1 MKPLRGLVMLLG
13 GACASAWGQ
22 GQLVDGI
29 KAVVHDAVIT
39 HFEVEAASAPA
50 LEQLRRQYRNEPE
63 TYQQRAYRLLDENLE
78 QLIERQLILRDFEAS
93 GYSLPE
99 VYFENA
105 IEEEIQRAGGR
116 SKLLQTLRAQGLTFE
131 KFRRQIREQII
142 LRALRGKHVTRE
154 VIISPHKIERYYQA
168 NQDKYRVED
177 QVKLR
182 MIVLNKPGGAGDGG
196 ASNEQDT
203 AVRRMAEEIRRKI
216 LEGAAFSEMASIYSQ
231 GAQRQEG
238 GDWGWVERKVLR
250 AELREAAFAL
260 PVGQVSEVIETPE
273 ACYLMLVEQRRA
285 AHVRPLVEV
294 QEEIERAL
302 LAEEH
307 ARLQKQYVERLRKK
321 TFVRYF

>member
-1 MKPLRGLVMLLG
+1 MKRWRGLLVLVCCTG
-13 GACASAWGQ
+13 SGVWGQ
-22 GQLVDGI
+22 PQLVDGI

-39 HFEVEAASAPA
+39 HYEVEALAAPA
-50 LEQLRRQYRNEPE
+50 LEQLRRQYRNDPAAFE
-63 TYQQRAYRLLDENLE
+63 QRAVRLLEENLE

-93 GYSLPE
+93 GYKLPE

-116 SKLLQTLRAQGLTFE
+116 SRLLQTLRAQGITFE

-142 LRALRGKHVTRE
+142 LRALRGKNISRSI
-154 VIISPHKIERYYQA
+154 IISPHKIEAWYQA
-168 NQDKYRVED
+168 HQDRFRVED

-182 MIVLNKPGGAGDGG
+182 MIVLNKPGNAELTAGNGDPG
-196 ASNEQDT
+196 

-216 LEGAAFSEMASIYSQ
+216 LEGAAFSEMASVYSQ
-231 GAQRQEG
+231 GAQRQQG

-250 AELREAAFAL
+250 AELREAAFRL
-260 PVGQVSEVIETPE
+260 PVGQVSEVIDLPE
-273 ACYLMLVEQRRA
+273 ACYLMLVEDRRP
-285 AHVRPLVEV
+285 AHLRPLPEV
-294 QEEIERAL
+294 QDEIERAL

-307 ARLQKQYVERLRKK
+307 ARLEKQYVDRLRRK

>member
-1 MKPLRGLVMLLG
+1 MLICG
-13 GACASAWGQ
+13 VGTSAWGQ
-22 GQLVDGI
+22 AQLVDGI

-39 HFEVEAASAPA
+39 HYEVEAVSAPA
-50 LEQLRRQYRNEPE
+50 LEQLRRQFRNDPE
-63 TYQQRAYRLLDENLE
+63 SYQQRAFRLLDETLE
-78 QLIERQLILRDFEAS
+78 QLIERQLILRDYEAS

-105 IEEEIQRAGGR
+105 IEDEIQRAGGR
-116 SKLLQTLRAQGLTFE
+116 SQLLRSLRAQGITFE
-131 KFRRQIREQII
+131 KFRQQIREQII
-142 LRALRGKHVTRE
+142 LRALRGKNVTRE
-154 VIISPHKIERYYQA
+154 VIISPHKIESYYQA
-168 NQDKYRVED
+168 HQDQFQVED

-182 MIVLNKPGGAGDGG
+182 MIVLNKPARDNAPSGNGESGA
-196 ASNEQDT
+196 

-250 AELREAAFAL
+250 AELREAAFSL
-260 PVGQVSEVIETPE
+260 PVGQVSDVIETPE
-273 ACYLMLVEQRRA
+273 ACYLMLVEQRRP

-294 QEEIERAL
+294 QDEIERTL
-302 LAEEH
+302 LAQEH
-307 ARLQKQYVERLRKK
+307 ARLQKQYVDRLRKK

>member
-1 MKPLRGLVMLLG
+1 MKALRGWVVLLCG
-13 GACASAWGQ
+13 ASAWGQ
-22 GQLVDGI
+22 AQLVDGI

-39 HFEVEAASAPA
+39 HYEVEAVSAPA

-63 TYQQRAYRLLDENLE
+63 TFQQRAFRLLDENLE
-78 QLIERQLILRDFEAS
+78 QLIERQLILRDYEAS

-116 SKLLQTLRAQGLTFE
+116 SRLLQTLRAQGITFE

-154 VIISPHKIERYYQA
+154 IIISPHKIESYYQA
-168 NQDKYRVED
+168 HQDQFKVED

-182 MIVLNKPGGAGDGG
+182 MIVLNKPAGGETPAGNDEP
-196 ASNEQDT
+196 S

-250 AELREAAFAL
+250 AELRETAFHL
-260 PVGQVSEVIETPE
+260 PLGQVSDVIETPE
-273 ACYLMLVEQRRA
+273 ACYLMLVEQRRP

-294 QEEIERAL
+294 QDEIERTL
-302 LAEEH
+302 LAQEQ
-307 ARLQKQYVERLRKK
+307 ARLQKQYVDRLRKK

>member
-1 MKPLRGLVMLLG
+1 MLASG
-13 GACASAWGQ
+13 VCASACGQ
-22 GQLVDGI
+22 TQLVDGI

-39 HFEVEAASAPA
+39 HYEVEALSAPA
-50 LEQLRRQYRNEPE
+50 LEQLRRQHRGDPE
-63 TYQQRAYRLLDENLE
+63 AYQQRAIRLLDENLE

-116 SKLLQTLRAQGLTFE
+116 SKLLQTLRAQGMTFE

-154 VIISPHKIERYYQA
+154 LIISPHKIESYYQA
-168 NQDKYRVED
+168 HQDRFRVED

-182 MIVLNKPGGAGDGG
+182 MIVLNKTGGESPAGNGN
-196 ASNEQDT
+196 AQ

-231 GAQRQEG
+231 GAQRQQG

-250 AELREAAFAL
+250 EELREAAFNL
-260 PVGQVSEVIETPE
+260 PPGRVSEVIETPE
-273 ACYLMLVEQRRA
+273 ACYLMLVEDRRP
-285 AHVRPLVEV
+285 AHVRPLTEV
-294 QEEIERAL
+294 QDEIERAL

-307 ARLQKQYVERLRKK
+307 ARLQKQYVDRLRKK

>member
-1 MKPLRGLVMLLG
+1 MKALRGWVVLLC
-13 GACASAWGQ
+13 GAGASAWGQ
-22 GQLVDGI
+22 AQLVDGI

-39 HFEVEAASAPA
+39 HYEVEAVSAPA

-63 TYQQRAYRLLDENLE
+63 TFQQRAFRLLDENLE
-78 QLIERQLILRDFEAS
+78 QLIERQLILRDYEAS

-116 SKLLQTLRAQGLTFE
+116 SRLLQTLRAQGITFE

-154 VIISPHKIERYYQA
+154 IIISPHKIESYYQA
-168 NQDKYRVED
+168 HQDQFKVED

-182 MIVLNKPGGAGDGG
+182 MIVLNKPAGGEAPAGNDEP
-196 ASNEQDT
+196 S

-231 GAQRQEG
+231 GAQRQGG

-250 AELREAAFAL
+250 AELREPAFHL
-260 PVGQVSEVIETPE
+260 PLGQVSEVIETPE
-273 ACYLMLVEQRRA
+273 ACYLMLVEQRRP

-294 QEEIERAL
+294 QDEIERTL
-302 LAEEH
+302 LAQEQ
-307 ARLQKQYVERLRKK
+307 ARLQKQYVDRLRKK